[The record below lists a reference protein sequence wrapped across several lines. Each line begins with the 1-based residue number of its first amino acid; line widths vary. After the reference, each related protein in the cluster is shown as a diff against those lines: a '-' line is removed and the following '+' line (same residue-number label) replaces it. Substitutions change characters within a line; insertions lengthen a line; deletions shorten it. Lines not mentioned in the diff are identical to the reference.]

1 MCIFHQIRIVQRYIT
16 LKPRLQAGKDLKKII
31 DRLVYTNQKNFTK
44 KLDVWYGEYKDFI
57 EEKTINSETG
67 KSFYTHQKVRVAY
80 RSLRANL
87 EHLFVYKNNKN
98 LSIPNTTN
106 SLEGGTFSPMKKK
119 INIHAGMRKSLK
131 LKMVDYYLVN
141 HKKK

>member
-16 LKPRLQAGKDLKKII
+16 LKPRLEAGKDLKKII

-44 KLDVWYGEYKDFI
+44 KLNEWFDKYKDFI
-57 EEKTINSETG
+57 EEKTINIETG
-67 KSFYTHQKVRVAY
+67 KSFYTHQKVRAAY

-87 EHLFVYKNNKN
+87 EHLFVYKNHKD

-106 SLEGGTFSPMKKK
+106 IIPQEKQTTFY
-119 INIHAGMRKSLK
+119 KS
-131 LKMVDYYLVN
+131 
-141 HKKK
+141 